1 MHTNRFEFAVKIVLT
16 ILSIIDGLIALIINF
31 PGKTTVLAVI
41 YGLLFSLQQLL
52 FGYLKV
58 KNGLNR

>member
-41 YGLLFSLQQLL
+41 YALQQLL

-58 KNGLNR
+58 KNGLNQ

>member
-31 PGKTTVLAVI
+31 MERRQ
-41 YGLLFSLQQLL
+41 S
-52 FGYLKV
+52 
-58 KNGLNR
+58 